1 VAYDR
6 ARFTRIRGFC
16 VAKHPLLE
24 RAASA
29 EVRNA
34 KGFRAVAAALN
45 GEILAAEFAA
55 EREAAPRRAASGRK
69 HLVAAN
75 RKLAAERKASR
86 DSEHL
91 ALALATRTAEGG
103 AALALPDAGSF
114 TALHAGAV
122 LKSAQPDPALGAD
135 DPNWGAEPIDLLGV
149 GPDGRLAVAVVR
161 WLAPSATRVQTGD
174 TPLRALLEGLAWV
187 AGAEANRE
195 SLVAELAEKTSE
207 AISPAPPALLVI
219 GSFRW
224 WELSRKREAQKGA
237 AWIKELE
244 RLAREIGAKLDVPV
258 RFLTLR
264 TPGDPGFSYDSGGP
278 RLDGDPR
285 FEPAFE
291 AGADK
296 VRPKAAPSARK
307 KKAAG
312 PAAPVKVEADLSRP
326 VRGYAA
332 SDHYAAGDRVQHP
345 VLGLGVVQG
354 SAGLGKVK
362 IQFDAREAVL
372 VHDRRAAGA

>member
-1 VAYDR
+1 M
-6 ARFTRIRGFC
+6 
-16 VAKHPLLE
+16 AKHPLLE
-24 RAASA
+24 RAATT

-34 KGFRAVAAALN
+34 KGFKAVAASLN
-45 GEILAAEFAA
+45 GEILAADFAA
-55 EREAAPRRAASGRK
+55 EREAAPRRAESGRK

-75 RKLAAERKASR
+75 RKLAAERKPAR

-103 AALALPDAGSF
+103 PPLALPEAGTF
-114 TALHAGAV
+114 AALHAGAV
-122 LKSAQPDPALGAD
+122 LKAAQPDEALGVD

-161 WLAPSATRVQTGD
+161 WLAPGATRVQTGD
-174 TPLRALLEGLAWV
+174 TPLRALLEGLAWA
-187 AGAEANRE
+187 AGVEANRE
-195 SLVAELAEKTSE
+195 SLTAELAEKTAE
-207 AISPAPPALLVI
+207 EISPAPPAVFVI

-264 TPGDPGFSYDSGGP
+264 SPGDPGFSYDTGAP
-278 RLDGDPR
+278 HLDGDPR
-285 FEPAFE
+285 LEPAFE
-291 AGADK
+291 LGADK
-296 VRPKAAPSARK
+296 VRPKSLPSKRK
-307 KKAAG
+307 KSSG
-312 PAAPVKVEADLSRP
+312 PATPVRVDADLTRP
-326 VRGYAA
+326 VRNYSVSEHFA
-332 SDHYAAGDRVQHP
+332 SGDRVQHS

-354 SAGLGKVK
+354 SAGLGKVT

-372 VHDRRAAGA
+372 VHDRRAAGG

>member
-1 VAYDR
+1 L
-6 ARFTRIRGFC
+6 
-16 VAKHPLLE
+16 AKHPLLE

-34 KGFRAVAAALN
+34 KGFKAVAAALS
-45 GEILAAEFAA
+45 GEGLAADWAA
-55 EREAAPRRAASGRK
+55 ERDAAPRRAASGRK

-75 RKLAAERKASR
+75 RKLAAVRKPAR

-91 ALALATRTAEGG
+91 ALALATRSAEGG
-103 AALALPDAGSF
+103 APLELPDGGSF
-114 TALHAGAV
+114 AALHAGAV
-122 LKSAQPDPALGAD
+122 LKAGQPDPALGAD
-135 DPNWGAEPIDLLGV
+135 DPNWGAEPIDLLGL

-174 TPLRALLEGLAWV
+174 TPLRALLQGLAWT

-195 SLVAELAEKTSE
+195 SLSAELAEKTAE
-207 AISPAPPALLVI
+207 PISAAPPALLVI
-219 GSFRW
+219 GSYRW
-224 WELSRKREAQKGA
+224 WELSRKREAQRGA

-244 RLAREIGAKLDVPV
+244 RLAREIREKLDIPV

-264 TPGDPGFSYDSGGP
+264 TPGDPGFSHDSGAP

-296 VRPKAAPSARK
+296 VRAKSAPSAARK
-307 KKAAG
+307 KKPAG
-312 PAAPVKVEADLSRP
+312 PATPVRVAADLARP
-326 VRGYAA
+326 VRSYAA
-332 SDHYAAGDRVQHP
+332 GDHYAAGDRVQHP

-354 SAGLGKVK
+354 SAGLGKVR
-362 IQFDAREAVL
+362 ILFDAREAVL
-372 VHDRRAAGA
+372 VHDRRAASG

>member
-1 VAYDR
+1 VS
-6 ARFTRIRGFC
+6 
-16 VAKHPLLE
+16 KHPLLE

-29 EVRNA
+29 DVRNA
-34 KGFRAVAAALN
+34 KGFRAAAAALT
-45 GEILAAEFAA
+45 GEILADEFAA
-55 EREAAPRRAASGRK
+55 EREAAPRRSASGRK

-75 RKLAAERKASR
+75 RKLAAERKPAR

-91 ALALATRTAEGG
+91 ALALATRAGEGG
-103 AALALPDAGSF
+103 APLALPEAGAF
-114 TALHAGAV
+114 HALHAGVV
-122 LKSAQPDPALGAD
+122 LKSAQPDAALGAD
-135 DPNWGAEPIDLLGV
+135 DPNWGAEPIDLVGL
-149 GPDGRLAVAVVR
+149 GPDGRIAVAVVR

-174 TPLRALLEGLAWV
+174 TPLRALLDGLAWV
-187 AGAEANRE
+187 AGVEANRE
-195 SLVAELAEKTSE
+195 SLTAELAPLTGEP
-207 AISPAPPALLVI
+207 ISPAPPALLLI

-244 RLAREIGAKLDVPV
+244 RLAREIGAKLDIPV

-264 TPGDPGFSYDSGGP
+264 TPGDPGFSHDSGTP

-291 AGADK
+291 LGADK
-296 VRPKAAPSARK
+296 VRPKAAPSGARK
-307 KKAAG
+307 SKSSG
-312 PAAPVKVEADLSRP
+312 PATPTKVEGDPARP
-326 VRGYAA
+326 VRNYSA
-332 SDHYAAGDRVQHP
+332 SDHYAAGDRVQHG

-362 IQFDAREAVL
+362 VQFDAREAVL
-372 VHDRRAAGA
+372 VHDRRTAGG

>member
-1 VAYDR
+1 L
-6 ARFTRIRGFC
+6 
-16 VAKHPLLE
+16 AKHPLLE

-34 KGFRAVAAALN
+34 KGFKAVAAALT
-45 GEILAAEFAA
+45 GERLAADFAA
-55 EREAAPRRAASGRK
+55 ERDAAPRRAASGRK

-75 RKLAAERKASR
+75 RKLAAERKPAR

-91 ALALATRTAEGG
+91 ALALATRTEEGG
-103 AALALPDAGSF
+103 APLALPDAGAF
-114 TALHAGAV
+114 TALHAGVV
-122 LKSAQPDPALGAD
+122 LKGAQPDPALGVD
-135 DPNWGAEPIDLLGV
+135 DPNWGAEPIDLLGI

-161 WLAPSATRVQTGD
+161 WLAPSASRVQTGD

-187 AGAEANRE
+187 AGVEANRE
-195 SLVAELAEKTSE
+195 SLCAELAQKTDAA
-207 AISPAPPALLVI
+207 AISAAPPALLVI
-219 GSFRW
+219 GSYRW

-237 AWIKELE
+237 AWIKELD
-244 RLAREIGAKLDVPV
+244 RLAREIVEKLDIPV

-264 TPGDPGFSYDSGGP
+264 TPGDPGFSHDSGAP

-285 FEPAFE
+285 LEPAFE
-291 AGADK
+291 AGADR
-296 VRPKAAPSARK
+296 VRPKAAPSRDR

-312 PAAPVKVEADLSRP
+312 PVAPTRIEADPTRP
-326 VRGYAA
+326 VRSYSA
-332 SDHYAAGDRVQHP
+332 SEHYAAGDRMQHA

-362 IQFDAREAVL
+362 VQFETREAVL
-372 VHDRRAAGA
+372 VHDRR

>member
-1 VAYDR
+1 VS
-6 ARFTRIRGFC
+6 
-16 VAKHPLLE
+16 VPKHPLLE

-34 KGFRAVAAALN
+34 KGFRAAAAALN

-55 EREAAPRRAASGRK
+55 EREAAPLRAASGRK

-75 RKLAAERKASR
+75 RKLAAERKPAR

-91 ALALATRTAEGG
+91 ALALAARTAEGG
-103 AALALPDAGSF
+103 APLALPEAGTF
-114 TALHAGAV
+114 AALHAGAV
-122 LKSAQPDPALGAD
+122 LKSAQPDAALGAD
-135 DPNWGAEPIDLLGV
+135 DPNWGAEPIDLLGL
-149 GPDGRLAVAVVR
+149 GPDGRLTVAVVR

-187 AGAEANRE
+187 AGVEANRE
-195 SLVAELAEKTSE
+195 SLTVELAEKTSE
-207 AISPAPPALLVI
+207 SISAAPPALLLI

-244 RLAREIGAKLDVPV
+244 RLAREISAKLDVPV

-264 TPGDPGFSYDSGGP
+264 TPGDPGFSHDTGAP

-285 FEPAFE
+285 LEPAFE
-291 AGADK
+291 LGADK
-296 VRPKAAPSARK
+296 VRPKAAPSARRK
-307 KKAAG
+307 KTTG
-312 PAAPVKVEADLSRP
+312 PAVPARVDADLSRP
-326 VRGYAA
+326 VRSYSANE
-332 SDHYAAGDRVQHP
+332 HYAAGDRVQHAA
-345 VLGLGVVQG
+345 LGLGVVQG

-372 VHDRRAAGA
+372 VHDRRAAGG

>member
-1 VAYDR
+1 MA
-6 ARFTRIRGFC
+6 T
-16 VAKHPLLE
+16 HPLRE

-34 KGFRAVAAALN
+34 KGFTAAAAALN
-45 GEILAAEFAA
+45 GETLAAEFAA
-55 EREAAPRRAASGRK
+55 EREAAPLRAASGRK

-75 RKLAAERKASR
+75 RKLAAQRKPAR

-91 ALALATRTAEGG
+91 ALALSTRSAEGG
-103 AALALPDAGSF
+103 AALALPEAGAF
-114 TALHAGAV
+114 TALHAGAL

-135 DPNWGAEPIDLLGV
+135 DPNWSAEPIDLLGL
-149 GPDGRLAVAVVR
+149 GPDGRVAVAVVR
-161 WLAPSATRVQTGD
+161 WLGPSAKRVQTGD
-174 TPLRALLEGLAWV
+174 TPLRALLEGLAAV
-187 AGAEANRE
+187 AGVEANRE
-195 SLVAELAEKTSE
+195 SLTAELAEKTGE
-207 AISPAPPALLVI
+207 ALSPAPPALLVI

-244 RLAREIGAKLDVPV
+244 RLAREIGAKLDIPV

-264 TPGDPGFSYDSGGP
+264 TPGDPGFSHDTGAP

-291 AGADK
+291 PGADK
-296 VRPKAAPSARK
+296 VRVRSASGVARK
-307 KKAAG
+307 KKSAG
-312 PAAPVKVEADLSRP
+312 PAAPLKVEADLARP
-326 VRGYAA
+326 VRDYSAGE
-332 SDHYAAGDRVQHP
+332 HYAAGDRVQHAA
-345 VLGLGVVQG
+345 LGLGVVQG

-362 IQFDAREAVL
+362 ILFDTREAVL
-372 VHDRRAAGA
+372 VHDRRAAGG

>member
-1 VAYDR
+1 VPG
-6 ARFTRIRGFC
+6 TH
-16 VAKHPLLE
+16 HPLLE

-29 EVRNA
+29 EARNA
-34 KGFRAVAAALN
+34 KGFKAVAAALT
-45 GEILAAEFAA
+45 GELLAADFAA
-55 EREAAPRRAASGRK
+55 EREAAPRRGEAGRK

-75 RKLAAERKASR
+75 RKLVAQRKPAR

-91 ALALATRTAEGG
+91 ALALVARSLEGG
-103 AALALPDAGSF
+103 APLELPESGTFA
-114 TALHAGAV
+114 ALHAGAL
-122 LKSAQPDPALGAD
+122 LKSAQPDPALGAE

-161 WLAPSATRVQTGD
+161 WLAPSATRVKTGD
-174 TPLRALLEGLAWV
+174 TPLRALLQGLAWV
-187 AGAEANRE
+187 AGVEANRA
-195 SLVAELAEKTSE
+195 SLVAELAEKTAE
-207 AISPAPPALLVI
+207 TISPSPPALLLI

-244 RLAREIGAKLDVPV
+244 RLAREIRDKLDIPV
-258 RFLTLR
+258 KFLTLR
-264 TPGDPGFSYDSGGP
+264 TPGDPGFSHDTGAP

-291 AGADK
+291 LGADR
-296 VRPKAAPSARK
+296 VRVKAAPARRA
-307 KKAAG
+307 KAAG
-312 PAAPVKVEADLSRP
+312 PALPAKVEADLSRP
-326 VRGYAA
+326 VRDYSP
-332 SDHYAAGDRVQHP
+332 SDHYAAGDRVQHA

-362 IQFDAREAVL
+362 IQFESRGAVL
-372 VHDRRAAGA
+372 VHDRPPGA